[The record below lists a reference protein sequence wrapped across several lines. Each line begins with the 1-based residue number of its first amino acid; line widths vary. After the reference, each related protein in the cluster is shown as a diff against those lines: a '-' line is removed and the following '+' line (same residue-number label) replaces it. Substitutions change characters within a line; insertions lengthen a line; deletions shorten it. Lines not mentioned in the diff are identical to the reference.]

1 MTSYLGHVM
10 LAQLTTGYVKPGPRA
25 QVVSARK
32 TRKVNSLL
40 FPLHTPLFR
49 SRSQSP
55 GHTPGEGNLAVLLG
69 GSSVTDVQGQ
79 LKMTAVTDN
88 QGDCS
93 EAPPTH
99 WVSGNLYTVK
109 LYW

>member
-1 MTSYLGHVM
+1 MWEESRIRPTYLGHVM

-25 QVVSARK
+25 QVVSAGK
-32 TRKVNSLL
+32 TRKLSLL

-69 GSSVTDVQGQ
+69 GSRVTDVQR
-79 LKMTAVTDN
+79 
-88 QGDCS
+88 
-93 EAPPTH
+93 
-99 WVSGNLYTVK
+99 
-109 LYW
+109 